1 MAVPED
7 SSARREEIR
16 FEQAAV
22 WGTTPA
28 RLEPMF
34 ILRKMRGA
42 MDVFASSS
50 LTEGSWSGW
59 SIIRERAE
67 GPRALE
73 MTASRSTAEGVM
85 GKL

>member
-1 MAVPED
+1 MAVPEN
-7 SSARREEIR
+7 SRVRRAEIR
-16 FEQAAV
+16 SEQAAD

-34 ILRKMRGA
+34 ILRKVRGA
-42 MDVFASSS
+42 MDVFAWSS

-59 SIIRERAE
+59 SIIREKPE

-73 MTASRSTAEGVM
+73 MIASRSTAEGVT